1 MRFNPTPS
9 IHSLPLADGGECLV
23 IDEAL
28 QEPGQLVDLAVR
40 QRSDFQ
46 WSPANAFPGPELR
59 MPDAFSSALEAFFA
73 LHARRRLGGRR
84 TLRAYSR
91 LSMVTLRPDQLAP
104 RQWICHRDRM
114 ELEPGRRVA
123 ACVLYLFEDAGL
135 GGTSFYRP
143 LRPALETARLVHDS
157 GTLSAEAFRTRYG
170 VHAGYPSQVSGWFEK
185 IATVPAR
192 FNRLIFYD
200 GMQFHSGEI
209 TAPERLSDDPRRG
222 RLTLNGFFTCRSL
235 AG

>member
-1 MRFNPTPS
+1 MLFNPTPLIRS
-9 IHSLPLADGGECLV
+9 VPLADGGECLV
-23 IDEAL
+23 IDDAL
-28 QEPGQLVDLAVR
+28 REPERLVELAIR
-40 QRSDFQ
+40 HRGDFQ

-59 MPDAFSSALEAFFA
+59 MPDSFSADLEAFFA
-73 LHARRRLGGRR
+73 QHARRRLGSRR
-84 TLRAYSR
+84 TLRGYSR
-91 LSMVTLRPDQLAP
+91 LSMVTLRPEQLAP

-123 ACVLYLFEDAGL
+123 ACVLYLFADPML

-143 LRPALETARLVHDS
+143 LRPAAETARLVHDS
-157 GTLSAEAFRTRYG
+157 GTLPADAFSARHGLR
-170 VHAGYPSQVSGWFEK
+170 AGYPIGSNAWFEK
-185 IATVPAR
+185 VASVPAQ

-209 TAPERLSDDPRRG
+209 LTPERLVDDPASG